1 MLSCTGR
8 LQIRG
13 IYFSAISI
21 QHIIEANTDDRGK
34 KMANNNIT
42 YTNLYSYMNSLLYQ
56 IQSAAG
62 YGEQTDQTSR
72 IPTAQKTGSR
82 SFSETFKDTSR
93 RLGVPESMDSIFE
106 EAAQLYGV
114 PLTLLKAVAK
124 AESNFNASAVS
135 AAGAQG
141 VMQLMPATAR
151 SLGVDNPFD
160 ARSNIMGGAKYIAE
174 KLNQYDGDIELALA
188 AYNAGSGNVAKY
200 GGVPPFTE
208 TRNYITRIKEYMGGD
223 LTTGQMVQSQTYAEE
238 SEASG
243 IPGVSD
249 AMEITELTAQYLL
262 SKMQLQMQDQ
272 MNSLSSSL
280 AGEEEEKDS
289 LL

>member
-1 MLSCTGR
+1 
-8 LQIRG
+8 
-13 IYFSAISI
+13 
-21 QHIIEANTDDRGK
+21 
-34 KMANNNIT
+34 MANNNIT
-42 YTNLYSYMNSLLYQ
+42 YTNLYSYMNHLLYQ
-56 IQSAAG
+56 IRSEAG
-62 YGEQTDQTSR
+62 YDGQTSQIGR
-72 IPTAQKTGSR
+72 LPKSQKAENQNFGN
-82 SFSETFKDTSR
+82 TFKETSQ

-106 EAAQLYGV
+106 EAAQRYGV

-135 AAGAQG
+135 SAGAQG

-151 SLGVDNPFD
+151 SLGVEDPFD

-200 GGVPPFTE
+200 GGVPPFAE
-208 TRNYITRIKEYMGGD
+208 TRNYIARIKEYMGGD
-223 LTTGQMVQSQTYAEE
+223 LSIGQAVQEQTYEEE
-238 SEASG
+238 SAKEAGTSG
-243 IPGVSD
+243 V
-249 AMEITELTAQYLL
+249 MEITELAAQYLL
-262 SKMQLQMQDQ
+262 GRMQLQMQDR

-280 AGEEEEKDS
+280 AGEDAEEQNS

>member
-1 MLSCTGR
+1 
-8 LQIRG
+8 
-13 IYFSAISI
+13 
-21 QHIIEANTDDRGK
+21 
-34 KMANNNIT
+34 MANNNIT

-62 YGEQTDQTSR
+62 YGGQTNQINQFSGN
-72 IPTAQKTGSR
+72 QR
-82 SFSETFKDTSR
+82 SGGQSFASTFNEVSQ

-106 EAAQLYGV
+106 EAAREYGV

-124 AESNFNASAVS
+124 AESNFNAGAVS
-135 AAGAQG
+135 SAGAQG

-151 SLGVDNPFD
+151 SLGVENPFD

-200 GGVPPFTE
+200 GGVPPFSE
-208 TRNYITRIKEYMGGD
+208 TRNYIKRIKEYMGSD
-223 LTTGQMVQSQTYAEE
+223 LTAGQTVQTQTYEEE
-238 SEASG
+238 SAGGANVSG
-243 IPGVSD
+243 
-249 AMEITELTAQYLL
+249 AMEITELAAQYLL
-262 SKMQLQMQDQ
+262 GKMQLQMQDQ

-280 AGEEEEKDS
+280 AGEDIEKENS
-289 LL
+289 LI

>member
-1 MLSCTGR
+1 
-8 LQIRG
+8 
-13 IYFSAISI
+13 
-21 QHIIEANTDDRGK
+21 
-34 KMANNNIT
+34 MANNNIT

-62 YGEQTDQTSR
+62 YGGQTNQINQLSGNQR
-72 IPTAQKTGSR
+72 TGSQ
-82 SFSETFKDTSR
+82 SFASTFNEVSK

-106 EAAQLYGV
+106 EAAKEYGV

-135 AAGAQG
+135 SAGAQG

-151 SLGVDNPFD
+151 SLGVDDPFD

-200 GGVPPFTE
+200 GGVPPFSE
-208 TRNYITRIKEYMGGD
+208 TRNYIKRIKEYMGSD
-223 LTTGQMVQSQTYAEE
+223 LTTGQTVQTQTYEEE
-238 SEASG
+238 SAGGMNASG
-243 IPGVSD
+243 V
-249 AMEITELTAQYLL
+249 MEITELAAQYLL
-262 SKMQLQMQDQ
+262 GRMQLQMQDQ

-280 AGEEEEKDS
+280 AGEDTEKENS
-289 LL
+289 SI